1 MAFYQHEIANSKL
14 YEKSRLLNC
23 DLVNTRNVSEGF
35 MNRQLTNYATV
46 DTSCSKENS
55 PDTEHFLIT
64 DQFNAK
70 YRCEDATQPTN
81 PFVDNSL
88 GFAANKGFMYGLDDF
103 NTYHN
108 YPVCTK
114 NENGEA
120 CCPKNVQIFRNMT
133 RRNNEIPAREME
145 QSVLLFDDNIPKLTY
160 NTCKLY
166 E

>member
-1 MAFYQHEIANSKL
+1 MAFYQHEVADSKL
-14 YEKSRLLNC
+14 YEQSHLLNC
-23 DLVNTRNVSEGF
+23 DLANTRNVSDGF
-35 MNRQLTNYATV
+35 LNRQLADYVTV
-46 DTSCSKENS
+46 DTSCAKEKN
-55 PDTEHFLIT
+55 PDTEHLLIT
-64 DQFNAK
+64 DQFNLK

-88 GFAANKGFMYGLDDF
+88 GFATNKGFMYGLDDF

-114 NENGEA
+114 NEHGEA

-133 RRNNEIPAREME
+133 RRNNELPVRATE